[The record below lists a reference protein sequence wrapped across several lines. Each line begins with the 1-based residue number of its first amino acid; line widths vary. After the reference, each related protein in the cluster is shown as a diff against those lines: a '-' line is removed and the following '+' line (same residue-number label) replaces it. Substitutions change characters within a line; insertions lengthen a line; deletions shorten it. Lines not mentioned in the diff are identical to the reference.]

1 MAKNLLLQ
9 PVHRNFSNP
18 KDLPTNLAVVR
29 HAELPKKLSPAEDAV
44 VIVNFM
50 MQFAHHAV
58 NLPKFRF
65 NPVVI
70 NPFIAAIASNPED
83 LTKTLKK
90 ATPQGGFFIFCCV
103 F

>member
-1 MAKNLLLQ
+1 MSPKVLPMNPAVALHAELQ
-9 PVHRNFSNP
+9 
-18 KDLPTNLAVVR
+18 KKLNLAVV
-29 HAELPKKLSPAEDAV
+29 AAV
-44 VIVNFM
+44 VSKAEGNVNFM
-50 MQFAHHAV
+50 MQFALNAA
-58 NLPKFRF
+58 NRPKFLF